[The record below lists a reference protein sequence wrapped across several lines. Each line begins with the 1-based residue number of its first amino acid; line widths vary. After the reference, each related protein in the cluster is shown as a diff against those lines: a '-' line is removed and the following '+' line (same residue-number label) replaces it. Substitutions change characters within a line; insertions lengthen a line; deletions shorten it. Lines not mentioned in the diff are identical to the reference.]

1 MFVKENN
8 MARNLRFG
16 SSFIRFSLICGFVAS
31 LSGIYI
37 SMKMGRSASAS
48 HIYAILAGVAFSVN
62 ALVALTVFLML
73 AARKMVKRVHIIA
86 DAMNRGADGDLTARV
101 QVDSGD
107 ELGILGSSFNVML
120 QNLSG
125 MAGRVKITIHEL
137 SRMAVDIKE
146 VSRRGVTVAEVQSQG
161 VKGTTIAVQ
170 EINQSINDVAQGVE
184 SLSRSSAENAS
195 SILEMSASIE
205 EVAKHVEALFEAVE
219 EVSSSIIEMA
229 SAEKEIGRSVNS
241 LMSDSTTTAKLVTEM
256 GDSIKQVERNALNT
270 AAISEEVRNDAE
282 SGRASVEAT
291 ISGIEEIRRASRTS
305 FESIEN
311 LAMRAGNIGKII
323 QVIDEIAEQ
332 TNLLALN
339 ASIIAAQAG
348 EHGKGFAVVAGEI
361 KELAQRTGNSTREI
375 TDIIKGVQEETQRA
389 VKAFNLAEQRIGEG
403 EKLSQRSGE
412 MLEKIVSGAQMATEQ
427 VNQIARTTVE
437 QSQGSQ
443 EISGA
448 MDRVADMVKQIAKA
462 TREQGKGSELIMSA
476 AERMKTLTS
485 QVKSSSQEQS
495 SSSSLIVR
503 STEGISSMIENIK
516 KACGMQ
522 AESSC
527 RIVQAIEDIAES
539 TKTTVDATRVMDGVA
554 AGLSQQIG
562 VLSKEMSIF
571 KIELGK

>member
-1 MFVKENN
+1 
-8 MARNLRFG
+8 MAKNLRFG
-16 SSFIRFSLICGFVAS
+16 SSFIRFALICGFIVS
-31 LSGIYI
+31 LAGIYLTVT
-37 SMKMGRSASAS
+37 MGHADST
-48 HIYAILAGVAFSVN
+48 YLVLAGAAFSVN
-62 ALVALTVFLML
+62 ALVALTVLLML
-73 AARKMVKRVHIIA
+73 AARKMVKRVRVIA
-86 DAMNRGADGDLTARV
+86 DAMNRGAGGDLTARV
-101 QVDSGD
+101 SVDSGD
-107 ELGILGSSFNVML
+107 ELGTLGSSLNVML

-125 MAGRVKITIHEL
+125 MTERVKITIQEL
-137 SRMAVDIKE
+137 GRMAVDIKE

-161 VKGTTIAVQ
+161 VKGTTVAVQ
-170 EINQSINDVAQGVE
+170 EINQSINEVALGVE

-205 EVAKHVEALFEAVE
+205 EVAKHVEALFQAVE

-241 LMSDSTTTAKLVTEM
+241 LMSDSTAAAGLVADM
-256 GDSIKQVERNALNT
+256 GTSIKQVERNALNT

-282 SGRASVEAT
+282 SGRAAVEAT

-311 LAMRAGNIGKII
+311 LSLRAGNIGKITL
-323 QVIDEIAEQ
+323 VIDEIAEQ

-361 KELAQRTGNSTREI
+361 KDLAQRTGNSTREI

-389 VKAFNLAEQRIGEG
+389 VKAFNLAEQRIVEG
-403 EKLSQRSGE
+403 EKLSHRSGE
-412 MLEKIVSGAQMATEQ
+412 MLKKIVNGAQMATEQ
-427 VNQIARTTVE
+427 VNEIARTTVE

-443 EISGA
+443 EISKA

-462 TREQGKGSELIMSA
+462 TREQGRGSELIMSA
-476 AERMKTLTS
+476 AERMKSLTG

-503 STEGISSMIENIK
+503 STENISSMIENIK
-516 KACGMQ
+516 KSCGAQ
-522 AESSC
+522 AESSQ
-527 RIVQAIEDIAES
+527 RIVEAIEDIAAS

-554 AGLSQQIG
+554 AGLSQQID

-571 KIELGK
+571 KIESEKNI